1 MQRLRGVLRSPSL
14 STPARVALT
23 GGGGCPALS
32 PLPPPPPSLGRLWCK
47 QLSLDS
53 QAAGPG
59 RRPAPYGSCGLRAKR
74 LGWEG
79 RFPQPVYRDPRPLS
93 PVPICCLPLSP
104 WGQPLVPSS
113 GLPPL
118 TSCQWPSVTGIR
130 MLNSASACVCVC
142 VCALRPHP
150 RACTWRGA
158 SEPGVPQKQPLPPA
172 SLPSVLPMHRGVA
185 NRHLQKAREGA
196 VLGASLESPPWTDQ
210 GRTNVCSSAIPGL
223 LLHGDPGPSM
233 VRAPDTAPGLHA
245 SPGKGCWGESICVS
259 PFVSHS
265 AGITVGQGQPGHP
278 GHSKGRGHLGP
289 LP

>member
-1 MQRLRGVLRSPSL
+1 MQRLGGVLRSPSL

-142 VCALRPHP
+142 VCE
-150 RACTWRGA
+150 RAAPTPQSLHLEGCQRARGA
-158 SEPGVPQKQPLPPA
+158 TKAAPPPRKPA
-172 SLPSVLPMHRGVA
+172 
-185 NRHLQKAREGA
+185 QC
-196 VLGASLESPPWTDQ
+196 PPNAQ
-210 GRTNVCSSAIPGL
+210 GS
-223 LLHGDPGPSM
+223 
-233 VRAPDTAPGLHA
+233 
-245 SPGKGCWGESICVS
+245 GK
-259 PFVSHS
+259 
-265 AGITVGQGQPGHP
+265 
-278 GHSKGRGHLGP
+278 
-289 LP
+289 